1 MNIMAIFLTLTLTAF
16 FFSKHSLT
24 QMNNMD
30 FYIVQG
36 LSAFIVPELGDS
48 IVKRFRFTD
57 N

>member
-48 IVKRFRFTD
+48 IVKRFRITD